1 MSVVLSI
8 CKHNILKQYN
18 LWLLLKRGGPPKKWI
33 DDIKEDVELM
43 ELSIEE
49 AVNLTRDR
57 EKCLT

>member
-1 MSVVLSI
+1 
-8 CKHNILKQYN
+8 
-18 LWLLLKRGGPPKKWI
+18 LKRGGPPKKWI